1 MYESYLKLTANQLH
15 MHLSKRKL
23 HPAEMSKIKD
33 EVAQMKES
41 IRVMRIART
50 HRKAEWAYLMKPL
63 QYELNN
69 AKVGRNYNG
78 DSCPQ
83 RIEAFD
89 AYIAVMEKLNNVL
102 MGHRSNLEYTPI
114 QLARMKNDSAKGSHI
129 PNNGEHWTDW
139 IPARIKQPIHDAF
152 IEIPHKPKAK
162 RKIPF
167 LRTVTPAQHLN
178 AKFRLYN
185 ATKKE
190 LESLERRSSVALCY
204 DEKHEAKIVQI
215 KEALKIIDALEENQH
230 VPATW
235 HTIVGNI

>member
-23 HPAEMSKIKD
+23 HPAEMRQIKD
-33 EVAQMKES
+33 TVAQMKEN
-41 IRVMRIART
+41 IRVARIART
-50 HRKAEWAYLMKPL
+50 HRKAEWAHLMKPL

-78 DSCPQ
+78 DNCPQ
-83 RIEAFD
+83 RLEAFD

-102 MGHRSNLEYTPI
+102 TGHRSNLEYTPI
-114 QLARMKNDSAKGSHI
+114 QLARMKNESAKGSHI

-139 IPARIKQPIHDAF
+139 VPHRIKQPIHDAF
-152 IEIPHKPKAK
+152 MAMPHKAKAK

-167 LRTVTPAQHLN
+167 QRTVTPAQHLN

-185 ATKKE
+185 ATRKE
-190 LESLERRSSVALCY
+190 LETLERSNIFAF
-204 DEKHEAKIVQI
+204 DEKKEAKIAQM
-215 KEALKIIDALEENQH
+215 KEALEIIEALETNKH

-235 HTIVGNI
+235 HSIVGNI

>member
-1 MYESYLKLTANQLH
+1 MYESYLKLTSNQLH

-33 EVAQMKES
+33 EVAQMKEN

-50 HRKAEWAYLMKPL
+50 HRKAEWAYLLKPL

-69 AKVGRNYNG
+69 AKVGRAY
-78 DSCPQ
+78 DLDDEA
-83 RIEAFD
+83 RVEAFD

-102 MGHRSNLEYTPI
+102 TGHRSNLEYTPI
-114 QLARMKNDSAKGSHI
+114 KLARMKNDLAKGSHI

-152 IEIPHKPKAK
+152 MALPHKAKAK

-178 AKFRLYN
+178 AQFRLYN

-190 LESLERRSSVALCY
+190 LETLERSNIFAF
-204 DEKHEAKIVQI
+204 DEKKEAKIAQMN
-215 KEALKIIDALEENQH
+215 EALKIIEALDANQH